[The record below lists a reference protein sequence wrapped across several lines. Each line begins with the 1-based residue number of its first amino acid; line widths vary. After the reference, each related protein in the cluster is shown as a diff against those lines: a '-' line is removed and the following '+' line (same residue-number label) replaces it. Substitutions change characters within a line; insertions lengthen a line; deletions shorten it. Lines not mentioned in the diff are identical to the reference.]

1 MKVAVCTKSSEL
13 GNHPGLWHL
22 FVKPGFIQ
30 SGPFIHPRLWDWEV
44 SMLSWRK
51 STKTIRPAK
60 SPVKL
65 RKLGWPAGRKATT
78 NNQVIDGRE
87 GR

>member
-1 MKVAVCTKSSEL
+1 
-13 GNHPGLWHL
+13 
-22 FVKPGFIQ
+22 
-30 SGPFIHPRLWDWEV
+30 
-44 SMLSWRK
+44 MLSWRK